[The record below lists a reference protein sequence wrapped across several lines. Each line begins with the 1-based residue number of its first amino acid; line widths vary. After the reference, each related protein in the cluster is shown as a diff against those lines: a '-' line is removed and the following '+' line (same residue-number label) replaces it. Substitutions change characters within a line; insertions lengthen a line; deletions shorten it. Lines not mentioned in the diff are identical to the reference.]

1 MSWHSCDAAAHLHGH
16 AELFQPLL
24 FQVFG
29 LEKELKA
36 ALALVMS
43 EVESVGPLQQRKRKT
58 LDSQGATM
66 PNKKTEG
73 FGERQTE
80 REGAERDRMQG
91 DRWRQ
96 RDAKWKRDASGR
108 ANTKAEG
115 LEGRRNDRKRQNIEA
130 EREGEN
136 ECEVAVP
143 YNC

>member
-1 MSWHSCDAAAHLHGH
+1 MSWHSCDAAAHSHGH

-80 REGAERDRMQG
+80 WEGAERDRMQG

-96 RDAKWKRDASGR
+96 RDAK
-108 ANTKAEG
+108 
-115 LEGRRNDRKRQNIEA
+115 
-130 EREGEN
+130 
-136 ECEVAVP
+136 
-143 YNC
+143 